1 MASNESQPDLKKPKA
16 LGMGKS
22 ADWWLQEIARSQKS
36 WSTYRE
42 RAHKVIERFRD
53 ERDSAMMTIQG
64 KRFNMLYSNTETLR
78 AAIYSRVPNPDV
90 RRRFLDRDPVGR
102 VAAEV
107 LQRSLAYAT
116 DAYDCDAVLS
126 ACNEDF
132 VLPGFAVAWVRYRPY
147 FATQDGIETLAYQEV
162 ADEYVSWDAFTMS
175 RSRQWERVWWVAKYE
190 DLSREEIETTFGKA
204 MAEKVKM
211 TRGADGATLKEGNQ
225 ADDELKSARV
235 WEVWCKRD
243 RSRLFV
249 AEGNDFYVRAPEADP
264 LKLEAFFPCPRPL
277 WAISTTS
284 TMVPVPEYLM
294 YQDQAL
300 ELDDL
305 TERIDVLTSALR
317 RRGVYDAENQD
328 TLQSLASSA
337 TDNDFKPV
345 KNWQALMD
353 KGGLSNIIAELPI
366 EGLAKIIV
374 MLYEARDR
382 TKQVIYEVT
391 GIADIVRGQSD
402 PRETLGAQKIKGQWA
417 GMRVNTRRDKFAKF
431 ARDLLRLKA
440 EIIAEKFRPE
450 EFEQMSGI
458 KLFGTVQEKQQM
470 QQAAQ
475 MAQQQGQPV
484 PPEIAEK
491 LKQPT
496 WEEVTAILRN
506 DKLRGFR
513 IDIETDSTVQPNA
526 DEEKQRRVE
535 LITGITGF
543 LGQAGPLVAQ
553 GVMPAGLAKELLQF
567 TVRGFQVGSQ
577 VEQALD
583 ELGANEGEDPKI
595 AQAKQA
601 MQAKEQELQQREAQ
615 VKEQEHGAQLASK
628 DAQIQSERLKG
639 QQKDLDHK
647 AEIMALEQRMRA
659 ELDAFKEQLEHE
671 VESAINEAKMTA
683 RGAIEKASGEKE
695 SATLARIEAL
705 EKRMDPN
712 EAAEPAEPMMEPP
725 IMGTL

>member
-1 MASNESQPDLKKPKA
+1 M
-16 LGMGKS
+16 
-22 ADWWLQEIARSQKS
+22 
-36 WSTYRE
+36 
-42 RAHKVIERFRD
+42 
-53 ERDSAMMTIQG
+53 
-64 KRFNMLYSNTETLR
+64 
-78 AAIYSRVPNPDV
+78 
-90 RRRFLDRDPVGR
+90 
-102 VAAEV
+102 AAEV

-162 ADEYVSWDAFTMS
+162 ADEYVSWDSFTMS
-175 RSRQWERVWWVAKYE
+175 RTRQWERVWWVAKYE

-211 TRGADGATLKEGNQ
+211 TRGADGATLKEGNE

-249 AEGNDFYVRAPEADP
+249 AEGNDFFVRAPEEDP

-317 RRGVYDAENQD
+317 RRGVYDAENQE